1 MNSTKT
7 MESKGWIEISYVE
20 LIERVISEK
29 PIIVTTEGFTC
40 YYKPLPEDG
49 HTSVSVGGP
58 ILDTKP
64 DVGNV

>member
-7 MESKGWIEISYVE
+7 METKGWIEITYVE
-20 LIERVISEK
+20 LIEKVITEK
-29 PIIVTTEGFTC
+29 PILVTTEGFTC
-40 YYKPLPEDG
+40 YYKPLSDKTTEV
-49 HTSVSVGGP
+49 HIGGP